1 MLKKAFFFSAI
12 IVTVLAVSP
21 TQATPVAEVSTSTAY
36 QTILDS
42 DSDTSYLVG
51 IPATTESLSE
61 HSDHSTYHYAEARGN
76 ATIAGQIGVYSYVMG
91 WYDVTPPAPPESQS
105 IDAVANASQTAAWFI
120 DSDTLAPG
128 TPVVVLMDVTFD
140 AALEI
145 PYGGWMTVN
154 ADVVKGG
161 INIYEA
167 GMASHDLYVV
177 EGSGAWVG
185 DLQEIEY
192 YLYSLDV
199 TDRIGFNAVVGETFE
214 LAISLDAEVF
224 LEEPFFSEGAIGV
237 ADFWNSGLYT
247 FAGAEDPLD
256 PGTMLDV
263 DFEMVPE
270 PTTLLLLGLGVL
282 GLIRK
287 HRA

>member
-1 MLKKAFFFSAI
+1 MQKQAFFFSVI
-12 IVTVLAVSP
+12 IVILLAVSP
-21 TQATPVAEVSTSTAY
+21 TQATPVANVSTSAAY
-36 QTILDS
+36 QTIIDS
-42 DSDTSYLVG
+42 NSDASYIIG

-61 HSDHSTYHYAEARGN
+61 HPDHTYHHAEAKGN
-76 ATIAGQIGVYSYVMG
+76 ATIAGPIAVYSYVMG
-91 WYDVTPPAPPESQS
+91 WYDVTPPPPPESRF
-105 IDAVANASQTAAWFI
+105 IDAVANASQTAAWLA

-140 AALEI
+140 AMLEI
-145 PYGGWMTVN
+145 PYGGWMAVN
-154 ADVVKGG
+154 ADVAKGG
-161 INIYEA
+161 TNIYEA
-167 GMASHDLYVV
+167 GMTSHDLYVV
-177 EGSGAWVG
+177 EGSGAWES

-237 ADFWNSGLYT
+237 ADFWNSGFYT
-247 FAGAEDPLD
+247 FIGAEDPLN

-263 DFEMVPE
+263 NFEMVPE
-270 PTTLLLLGLGVL
+270 PSTLFLLGLGAMML
-282 GLIRK
+282 RKK
-287 HRA
+287 HRT